1 MRAAHATPKG
11 PAPKGAGCPNGHAV
25 VASGRSLTSP
35 ATTEPMTH
43 TRPTAPS
50 TRARRRATP
59 RLCGALAAL
68 AALAA
73 CGVLA
78 GAALAFAPAA
88 RAATSTTMTI
98 EGRGWGH
105 GIGMSQYGADGYAQ
119 HGWKY
124 WDIIAHYYTGV
135 SKGKVGNVTIRVL
148 LRDGLSSAVVTDA
161 ARYKATWSSKTVKIA
176 AGHAATVTWSS
187 GLYHLRVAGKLVAS
201 PAAPITF
208 VPITS
213 RLKSLTANDNGV
225 VGHYRG
231 RLRILHL
238 SAGLEIVNTLPLESY
253 LRGVVPRE
261 SPASWPIEALKAQ
274 AVAARSYAY
283 RATGSSN
290 SFDVY
295 CTTASQMY
303 GGADGEVASTNTA
316 VTATSGVV
324 PMYGGEAIVAY
335 FFSTSG
341 GHTENIENVW
351 PAAAA
356 VPYLKG
362 VPDPYDTTSPYH
374 SWPDNPI
381 RRTPSSIAAALGF
394 GKGPLRAV
402 YVLKR
407 GSSPRVVKAL
417 LIGDNGTA
425 TINGYQLRSDLALR
439 DAWAYFTSL
448 SISPTATRTIVYGTA
463 ATITGKRYPALGTG
477 QVATLHQLAA
487 GGAWSTRAATAK
499 AASATLGGYTVAFS
513 SISAK
518 VTPTVS
524 TQYYFSTLTAPMG
537 HSAISTRVKIQV
549 KPAVTLT
556 TASTTVAAGAK
567 VDFTGTVTPD
577 PAAKTVWLQTK
588 APSATAWTD
597 AVQATLDSTGA
608 YKVSWTP
615 AAAGTTDL
623 RVLVAKSSKLVA
635 GASPT
640 LVMTA
645 S

>member
-1 MRAAHATPKG
+1 
-11 PAPKGAGCPNGHAV
+11 
-25 VASGRSLTSP
+25 
-35 ATTEPMTH
+35 MTR

-50 TRARRRATP
+50 THARRRP
-59 RLCGALAAL
+59 VSRLCGALAAL

-78 GAALAFAPAA
+78 TTALTFAPTA
-88 RAATSTTMTI
+88 RAASSTTMAI

-105 GIGMSQYGADGYAQ
+105 GIGMSQYGADGYAL
-119 HGWKY
+119 HGWTY
-124 WDIIAHYYTGV
+124 WNIIAHYYTGV
-135 SKGKVGNVTIRVL
+135 TKGKVGNVTIRVL
-148 LRDGLSSAVVTDA
+148 LRDGLASAVVTDA
-161 ARYKATWSSKTVKIA
+161 AKYKATWGSTTKLIA
-176 AGHAATVTWSS
+176 AAKTATVTWSS
-187 GLYHLRVAGKLVAS
+187 GRYHLRVAGKTIAS
-201 PAAPITF
+201 PTAPITF
-208 VPITS
+208 VPVTS

-231 RLRILHL
+231 RLRIVHL

-324 PMYGGEAIVAY
+324 PMYGGAPIVAY

-381 RRTPSSIAAALGF
+381 RRTPASIAAELGF
-394 GKGPLRAV
+394 TKGPLRAV

-417 LIGDNGTA
+417 LIGDKGTA

-448 SISPTATRTIVYGTA
+448 SIAPTATRTITYGTA
-463 ATITGKRYPALGTG
+463 ATITGKRYQALGTG
-477 QVATLHQLAA
+477 QVATLHQLPA
-487 GGAWSTRAATAK
+487 GGAWSTRAATTK
-499 AASATLGGYTVAFS
+499 AASATLGGYSVAS
-513 SISAK
+513 TNLSAK
-518 VTPTVS
+518 VTPTAS
-524 TQYYFSTLTAPMG
+524 TQYFFSTLTAPMG
-537 HSAISTRVKIQV
+537 HTAISTRVTILV
-549 KPAVTLT
+549 RPAVTIAPASESVAVN
-556 TASTTVAAGAK
+556 TAIA
-567 VDFTGTVTPD
+567 FTGKVTP
-577 PAAKTVWLQTK
+577 ATAVKTVWLQTK
-588 APSATAWTD
+588 APSATTWSN
-597 AVQATLDSTGA
+597 AVQATLGSSGA
-608 YKVSWTP
+608 YKASWTP
-615 AAAGTTDL
+615 TAAGTTDL
-623 RVLVAKSSKLVA
+623 RVLVSKSSKLVA

-640 LVMTA
+640 VVITA

>member
-1 MRAAHATPKG
+1 MIH
-11 PAPKGAGCPNGHAV
+11 
-25 VASGRSLTSP
+25 
-35 ATTEPMTH
+35 TH
-43 TRPTAPS
+43 PTAPS
-50 TRARRRATP
+50 TRARRRPTP
-59 RLCGALAAL
+59 LQRGALAAL

-73 CGVLA
+73 CGVFSA
-78 GAALAFAPAA
+78 AALTVAPAA

-105 GIGMSQYGADGYAQ
+105 GIGMSQYGADGYAL
-119 HGWKY
+119 HGWTY
-124 WDIIAHYYTGV
+124 WNIIAHYYTGV
-135 SKGKVGNVTIRVL
+135 TKGTVGNVTIRVL

-161 ARYKATWSSKTVKIA
+161 ARYKATWGSTTKIIA
-176 AGHAATVTWSS
+176 AAKTATVTWSS
-187 GLYHLRVAGKLVAS
+187 GRYHLRVAGKTLAS
-201 PAAPITF
+201 PTAPITF

-231 RLRILHL
+231 RLRVVHL
-238 SAGLEIVNTLPLESY
+238 SAGLEIVNSLPLESY

-283 RATGSSN
+283 RSLGSSD

-303 GGADGEVASTNTA
+303 GGAGAEAASTNTA
-316 VTATSGVV
+316 VAATSGVV
-324 PMYGGEAIVAY
+324 PMYGGAPIVAY

-351 PAAAA
+351 PAAAP

-381 RRTPSSIAAALGF
+381 RRTPASIAAELGF
-394 GKGPLRAV
+394 TKGPLRAV

-417 LIGDNGTA
+417 LIGDKGTA

-448 SISPTATRTIVYGTA
+448 SIAPTATRTIVFGTA
-463 ATITGKRYPALGTG
+463 AMITGQRYPALGTG
-477 QVATLHQLAA
+477 QVATLHQLSA
-487 GGAWSTRAATAK
+487 GGAWSTRTATAT
-499 AASATLGGYTVAFS
+499 AASATLGGYTVAS
-513 SISAK
+513 TSLSAK
-518 VTPTVS
+518 VTPTAS
-524 TQYYFSTLTAPMG
+524 TQYYFSTLTVPMG
-537 HSAISTRVKIQV
+537 HTALSTHVTIQV
-549 KPAVTLT
+549 EPAVTLT
-556 TASTTVAAGAK
+556 TASTTVTAGAK
-567 VDFTGTVTPD
+567 VDFTGKVTPAT
-577 PAAKTVWLQTK
+577 AAKTVWLQSK
-588 APSATAWTD
+588 APSATAWSN
-597 AVQATLDSTGA
+597 AVQVALDSNGA

-615 AAAGTTDL
+615 PAGTTDL

-640 LVMTA
+640 LVITA